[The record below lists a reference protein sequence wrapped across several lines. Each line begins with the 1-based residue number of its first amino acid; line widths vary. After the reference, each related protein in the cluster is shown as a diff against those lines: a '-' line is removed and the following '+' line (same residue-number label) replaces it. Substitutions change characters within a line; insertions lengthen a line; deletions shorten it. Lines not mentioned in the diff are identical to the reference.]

1 MRLRRV
7 KKFLTLNSKT
17 TTIASIIMSQKKI
30 LLIDD
35 ELDILEILTY
45 NLEKEGYEIHTA
57 SNGNEGIEVAKK
69 VLPDLILLDVMM
81 PEKDGIET
89 CQDLR
94 KIKEL
99 QKTLI
104 VFLSARSEEFSQLAG
119 FQAGA
124 NDYVVK
130 LIKPKILISKV
141 NALLQLTSQIS
152 DSSKLIEIGDLVIDK
167 DNFRVSKAGQ
177 QFLLPKKEFD
187 LLYLLAS
194 NTDKVFKREEILE
207 KVWGNDVIVGERT
220 IDVHIRRLREKL
232 GINTIQ
238 TLKGIG
244 YKLIV

>member
-1 MRLRRV
+1 
-7 KKFLTLNSKT
+7 
-17 TTIASIIMSQKKI
+17 MSAKKI

-35 ELDILEILTY
+35 EQDILEILSY
-45 NLEKEGYEIHTA
+45 NLEKEGYEVFTA
-57 SNGNEGIEVAKK
+57 NNGNEGIEKAKQI
-69 VLPDLILLDVMM
+69 LPDLILLDVMM

-124 NDYVVK
+124 NDYIVK
-130 LIKPKILISKV
+130 IIKPKVLISKV
-141 NALLQLTSQIS
+141 NAFLQLTSQVS
-152 DSSKLIEIGDLVIDK
+152 DSSKNIAIGDLVIDK
-167 DNFRVSKAGQ
+167 DSFRVTKSGQ

-232 GINTIQ
+232 GIQSIQ

-244 YKLIV
+244 YKLVV

>member
-1 MRLRRV
+1 M
-7 KKFLTLNSKT
+7 NP
-17 TTIASIIMSQKKI
+17 KKI

-35 ELDILEILTY
+35 EHDILEILSY
-45 NLEKEGYEIHTA
+45 NLEREGYQVFTA
-57 SNGNEGIEVAKK
+57 DNGNDGIEKAKEI
-69 VLPDLILLDVMM
+69 LPDLILLDVMM

-94 KIKEL
+94 KVKEL

-104 VFLSARSEEFSQLAG
+104 VFLSARGEEFSQLAG
-119 FQAGA
+119 YQAGA

-130 LIKPKILISKV
+130 VIKPKILISKI
-141 NALLQLTSQIS
+141 NALLQLTNKADDISQVL
-152 DSSKLIEIGDLVIDK
+152 DVGDLVIDK
-167 DNFRVSKAGQ
+167 NNFRVTKNGQ
-177 QFLLPKKEFD
+177 VFLLPKKEFD

-194 NTDKVFKREEILE
+194 NTQKVFKREEILE

-232 GINTIQ
+232 GDTAIQ

-244 YKLIV
+244 YKLVV

>member
-1 MRLRRV
+1 M
-7 KKFLTLNSKT
+7 NH
-17 TTIASIIMSQKKI
+17 KKI

-35 ELDILEILTY
+35 EQDILELLSY
-45 NLEKEGYEIHTA
+45 NLEKEGYEVFTA
-57 SNGNEGIEVAKK
+57 ENGHEGIRLAKEII
-69 VLPDLILLDVMM
+69 PDLILLDVMM

-124 NDYVVK
+124 NDYIVK
-130 LIKPKILISKV
+130 IIKPKILISKV
-141 NALLQLTSQIS
+141 NALLKLTSQVSEAGKNIS
-152 DSSKLIEIGDLVIDK
+152 VGDLNIDK
-167 DNFRVSKAGQ
+167 DNFRVSKNGQ

-232 GINTIQ
+232 GMNAIQ

-244 YKLIV
+244 YKLVV

>member
-1 MRLRRV
+1 M
-7 KKFLTLNSKT
+7 N
-17 TTIASIIMSQKKI
+17 QKKI

-35 ELDILEILTY
+35 EQDILEILSY
-45 NLEKEGYEIHTA
+45 NLEKEGYEVSTA
-57 SNGNEGIEVAKK
+57 INGNEGIEKAKQII
-69 VLPDLILLDVMM
+69 PDLILLDVMM

-130 LIKPKILISKV
+130 IIKPKVLISKV
-141 NALLQLTSQIS
+141 NALLQLTSQVS
-152 DSSKLIEIGDLVIDK
+152 DAAKNIAVGDLIIDK

-194 NTDKVFKREEILE
+194 NTNKVFKREEILE

-232 GINTIQ
+232 GIHTIQ

-244 YKLIV
+244 YKLVV

>member
-1 MRLRRV
+1 M
-7 KKFLTLNSKT
+7 K
-17 TTIASIIMSQKKI
+17 QKKI

-35 ELDILEILTY
+35 ELDILEILSY
-45 NLEKEGYEIHTA
+45 NLEKEGYEVFTA
-57 SNGNEGIEVAKK
+57 TNGNEGIEKAKEII
-69 VLPDLILLDVMM
+69 PDLILLDVMM

-99 QKTLI
+99 QQTLI

-130 LIKPKILISKV
+130 IIKPKILISKI
-141 NALLQLTSQIS
+141 NALLQLTSRVS
-152 DSSKLIEIGDLVIDK
+152 DSSKNIEIGDLIIDK
-167 DNFRVSKAGQ
+167 DIFRVSKAGQ
-177 QFLLPKKEFD
+177 LFMLPKKEFD

-207 KVWGNDVIVGERT
+207 KVWGNDVVVGERT

-244 YKLIV
+244 YKLVV

>member
-1 MRLRRV
+1 M
-7 KKFLTLNSKT
+7 K
-17 TTIASIIMSQKKI
+17 QKKI

-35 ELDILEILTY
+35 EQDILEILSY
-45 NLEKEGYEIHTA
+45 NLEKEGYLVSTA
-57 SNGNEGIEVAKK
+57 TNGNEGIEKAKEII
-69 VLPDLILLDVMM
+69 PDLILLDVMM

-94 KIKEL
+94 KVKEL

-124 NDYVVK
+124 NDYIVK
-130 LIKPKILISKV
+130 IIKPKVLISKV
-141 NALLQLTSQIS
+141 NALLQLTSQVS
-152 DSSKLIEIGDLVIDK
+152 DSSKNIEIGDLIIDK
-167 DNFRVSKAGQ
+167 DIFRVSNAGQ
-177 QFLLPKKEFD
+177 LFMLPKKEFD

-194 NTDKVFKREEILE
+194 NTDKVFKRDEILE

-244 YKLIV
+244 YKLVV

>member
-1 MRLRRV
+1 MNR
-7 KKFLTLNSKT
+7 
-17 TTIASIIMSQKKI
+17 KKI

-35 ELDILEILTY
+35 EQDILEILSY
-45 NLEKEGYEIHTA
+45 NLEKEGYQVFTA
-57 SNGNEGIEVAKK
+57 GNGNEGIEKAKEI
-69 VLPDLILLDVMM
+69 LPDLILLDVMM

-119 FQAGA
+119 YQAGA
-124 NDYVVK
+124 NDYIVK
-130 LIKPKILISKV
+130 LIKPKVLISKV
-141 NALLQLTSQIS
+141 AALLQLGAQSQENANY
-152 DSSKLIEIGDLVIDK
+152 IEIGDLIIDK
-167 DNFRVSKAGQ
+167 DNFKVSKGKEE
-177 QFLLPKKEFD
+177 FLLPKKEFD

-194 NTDKVFKREEILE
+194 NTEKVFKREEILE

-244 YKLIV
+244 YKLVV

>member
-1 MRLRRV
+1 
-7 KKFLTLNSKT
+7 
-17 TTIASIIMSQKKI
+17 MSAKKI

-35 ELDILEILTY
+35 EQDILEILSY
-45 NLEKEGYEIHTA
+45 NLEKEGYEVFTA
-57 SNGNEGIEVAKK
+57 NNGNEGIEKAKQI
-69 VLPDLILLDVMM
+69 LPDLILLDVMM

-124 NDYVVK
+124 NDYIVK
-130 LIKPKILISKV
+130 IIKPKVLISKV
-141 NALLQLTSQIS
+141 NALLQLTSQGS
-152 DSSKLIEIGDLVIDK
+152 DSSKNIAIGDLVIDK
-167 DNFRVSKAGQ
+167 GNFRVTKSGQ

-232 GINTIQ
+232 GIQSIQ

-244 YKLIV
+244 YKLVV

>member
-1 MRLRRV
+1 MNR
-7 KKFLTLNSKT
+7 
-17 TTIASIIMSQKKI
+17 KKI

-35 ELDILEILTY
+35 EQDILEIISY
-45 NLEKEGYEIHTA
+45 NLEKEGYQVFTA
-57 SNGNEGIEVAKK
+57 GNGNEGIEKAKEI
-69 VLPDLILLDVMM
+69 LPDLILLDVMM

-99 QKTLI
+99 QRTLI

-119 FQAGA
+119 YQAGA
-124 NDYVVK
+124 NDYIVK
-130 LIKPKILISKV
+130 LIKPKVLVSKV
-141 NALLQLTSQIS
+141 AALLQMGANSQENS
-152 DSSKLIEIGDLVIDK
+152 NYIELGDLIIDK
-167 DNFRVSKAGQ
+167 DNFKVSKGKEE
-177 QFLLPKKEFD
+177 FLLPKKEFD

-194 NTDKVFKREEILE
+194 NTEQVFKREEILE

-244 YKLIV
+244 YKLVV

>member
-1 MRLRRV
+1 MINFDQQ
-7 KKFLTLNSKT
+7 KSKMNS
-17 TTIASIIMSQKKI
+17 KKI

-35 ELDILEILTY
+35 EMDILEILSY
-45 NLEKEGYEIHTA
+45 NLEKEGYDIYTATNGKVGIVKAKEI
-57 SNGNEGIEVAKK
+57 
-69 VLPDLILLDVMM
+69 LPDLILLDVMM

-89 CQDLR
+89 CQELR

-124 NDYVVK
+124 NDYIVK

-141 NALLQLTSQIS
+141 NALLQLTSQVS
-152 DSSKLIEIGDLVIDK
+152 DTSKHIEIGDLIIDK
-167 DNFRVSKAGQ
+167 DNFRVSKGGQ

-194 NTDKVFKREEILE
+194 NTEKVFKREEILE

-238 TLKGIG
+238 TLKGVG

>member
-1 MRLRRV
+1 
-7 KKFLTLNSKT
+7 
-17 TTIASIIMSQKKI
+17 MSSRKI

-35 ELDILEILTY
+35 EQDILEILSY
-45 NLEKEGYEIHTA
+45 NLEKEGYQVFTA
-57 SNGNEGIEVAKK
+57 NNGNEGIEKAKEI
-69 VLPDLILLDVMM
+69 VPDLILLDVMM

-89 CQDLR
+89 CQEMR
-94 KIKEL
+94 QIKSL

-119 FQAGA
+119 FNAGA
-124 NDYVVK
+124 NDYIVK
-130 LIKPKILISKV
+130 VIKPKVLISKV
-141 NALLQLTSQIS
+141 NALLQLTTQVSE
-152 DSSKLIEIGDLVIDK
+152 SSKLIEIGDLVIDR
-167 DNFRVSKAGQ
+167 DNFKVTKNGTP
-177 QFLLPKKEFD
+177 FLLPKKEFD

-232 GINTIQ
+232 GIDSIQ

-244 YKLIV
+244 YKLVV

>member
-1 MRLRRV
+1 
-7 KKFLTLNSKT
+7 
-17 TTIASIIMSQKKI
+17 MSAKKI

-35 ELDILEILTY
+35 ELDILEILSY
-45 NLEKEGYEIHTA
+45 NLEKEGYEVHTA
-57 SNGNEGIEVAKK
+57 SNGNDGIKAAKEI
-69 VLPDLILLDVMM
+69 VPDLILLDVMM

-89 CQDLR
+89 CQEMR
-94 KIKEL
+94 QIKSL

-119 FQAGA
+119 YQAGA
-124 NDYVVK
+124 NDYIVK
-130 LIKPKILISKV
+130 LIKPKVLISKV
-141 NALLQLTSQIS
+141 NALLKLTSQVNESAKQIQ
-152 DSSKLIEIGDLVIDK
+152 IGDLIIDK
-167 DNFRVSKAGQ
+167 DNFKVSKGGQ
-177 QFLLPKKEFD
+177 PFLLPKKEFD

-244 YKLIV
+244 YKLVV

>member
-1 MRLRRV
+1 M
-7 KKFLTLNSKT
+7 T
-17 TTIASIIMSQKKI
+17 QKKI

-35 ELDILEILTY
+35 EQDILEILSY
-45 NLEKEGYEIHTA
+45 NLQKEGYELHTA
-57 SNGNEGIEVAKK
+57 QNENEGRQIAKEN
-69 VLPDLILLDVMM
+69 VHDHIHLDVMM

-94 KIKEL
+94 KLPDL

-124 NDYVVK
+124 NDYIVK
-130 LIKPKILISKV
+130 IIKPKALISKV
-141 NALLQLTSQIS
+141 NALLQLTSNVY
-152 DSSKLIEIGDLVIDK
+152 DSKKTITAGDLVIDK
-167 DNFRVSKAGQ
+167 DNFRVSKSGQ

-194 NTDKVFKREEILE
+194 NTNKVFKREEILE

-232 GINTIQ
+232 GIGTIQ

-244 YKLIV
+244 YKLVV

>member
-1 MRLRRV
+1 M
-7 KKFLTLNSKT
+7 TG
-17 TTIASIIMSQKKI
+17 KKI

-35 ELDILEILTY
+35 ELDILEILSY
-45 NLEKEGYEIHTA
+45 NLEKEGYEVFTA
-57 SNGNEGIEVAKK
+57 TNGNEGIEKAKEII
-69 VLPDLILLDVMM
+69 PDLILLDVMM

-89 CQDLR
+89 CQELR
-94 KIKEL
+94 KIKSL
-99 QKTLI
+99 QNTLI

-119 FQAGA
+119 FNAGA

-141 NALLQLTSQIS
+141 NALLQLTSKVAGQHNILEVGDTIIDR
-152 DSSKLIEIGDLVIDK
+152 DS
-167 DNFRVSKAGQ
+167 FRVTKNGK

-232 GINTIQ
+232 GIESIQ

-244 YKLIV
+244 YKLVV

>member
-1 MRLRRV
+1 M
-7 KKFLTLNSKT
+7 N
-17 TTIASIIMSQKKI
+17 QKKI

-35 ELDILEILTY
+35 EQDILEILSY
-45 NLEKEGYEIHTA
+45 NLEKAGYDVYT
-57 SNGNEGIEVAKK
+57 SQNGNEGIGKAKEI
-69 VLPDLILLDVMM
+69 VPDMILLDVMM

-94 KIKEL
+94 RIPEL

-124 NDYVVK
+124 NDYIVK
-130 LIKPKILISKV
+130 IIKPKILISKV
-141 NALLQLTSQIS
+141 NALLELTSNVYEAKQTVTA
-152 DSSKLIEIGDLVIDK
+152 GDLSIDK

-194 NTDKVFKREEILE
+194 NTNKVFKREEILE

-232 GINTIQ
+232 GIGTIQ

-244 YKLIV
+244 YKLVV

>member
-1 MRLRRV
+1 MNR
-7 KKFLTLNSKT
+7 
-17 TTIASIIMSQKKI
+17 KKI

-35 ELDILEILTY
+35 EQDILEIISY
-45 NLEKEGYEIHTA
+45 NLEKEGYQVFTA
-57 SNGNEGIEVAKK
+57 GNGNEGIAKAK
-69 VLPDLILLDVMM
+69 EIVPDLILLDVMM

-119 FQAGA
+119 YQAGA
-124 NDYVVK
+124 NDYIVK
-130 LIKPKILISKV
+130 LIKPKVLISKV
-141 NALLQLTSQIS
+141 AALLQLGANSQENS
-152 DSSKLIEIGDLVIDK
+152 NYIEIGDLIIDK
-167 DNFRVSKAGQ
+167 DNFKVTKAKEE
-177 QFLLPKKEFD
+177 FLLPKKEFD

-194 NTDKVFKREEILE
+194 NTEKVFKREEILE
-207 KVWGNDVIVGERT
+207 RVWGNDVIVGERT

-244 YKLIV
+244 YKLVV